1 MNGHADHFVGQFVS
15 KTQFPLGLFDHRG
28 LGHSKLGFGFW
39 LDRDLDLKLPLVR
52 IKTDQTKD
60 DLMIFQSAYIRC
72 ACCDNVHSSLLSV
85 CDTLNNDPKR

>member
-28 LGHSKLGFGFW
+28 LGHGKLGLGFW
-39 LDRDLDLKLPLVR
+39 LDRDLDMDLPLVC

-60 DLMIFQSAYIRC
+60 DLMIF
-72 ACCDNVHSSLLSV
+72 
-85 CDTLNNDPKR
+85 